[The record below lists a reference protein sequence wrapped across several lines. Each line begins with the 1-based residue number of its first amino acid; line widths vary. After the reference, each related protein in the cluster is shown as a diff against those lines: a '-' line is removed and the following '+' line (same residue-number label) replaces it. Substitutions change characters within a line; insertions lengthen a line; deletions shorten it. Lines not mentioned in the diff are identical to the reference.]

1 MASCRI
7 RTIFNAI
14 PRAVQI
20 KFIFRSYDDNA
31 LKNSSAEVKKMKYT
45 HKNKPKALVI
55 AAVLAMTLAGCGSAD
70 RSTSAVSSASEVT
83 ESAVLTETSVTNQD
97 SAVSADSELFSERDL
112 NQTPDLSDAEY
123 LTVSDGQD
131 ISVSEEGIY
140 VLSGSAEEVTVT
152 VDAAD
157 DAKVQI
163 VLDGVSITNKVFPAI
178 YVKNADKVF
187 ITTTDSENV
196 LTVTGEFTDD
206 ESTGTDGV
214 IFSKDDLVLNG
225 VGTLTIS
232 STENGVVSKDDLK
245 ITGGTYYITASSK
258 AFEANDSILIADG
271 AFTINAGSDGFHAEN
286 DDDNTQGAIV
296 IEDGT
301 FSVNVQDDAIHGQT
315 TVTIN
320 GGTFDLTA
328 GEGIESTQIE
338 INGGALTINATDDG
352 INAGRKST
360 AYDVSITI
368 NDVDITV
375 VMANGDTD
383 AIDSNGNLY
392 VNGGTI
398 NISAQSAF
406 DYDGVGEYN
415 GGTIIVNGQTV
426 NSLSTQMM
434 GGRMNNG
441 GQRMRTDS
449 GTNSAPAGG
458 FR

>member
-1 MASCRI
+1 
-7 RTIFNAI
+7 
-14 PRAVQI
+14 
-20 KFIFRSYDDNA
+20 
-31 LKNSSAEVKKMKYT
+31 MKYT
-45 HKNKPKALVI
+45 HENKPKAIVI
-55 AAVLAMTLAGCGSAD
+55 AAVLAMTLAGCGSAA
-70 RSTSAVSSASEVT
+70 RNTSTVSSAPEVT

-97 SAVSADSELFSERDL
+97 SAVSADSDLFSERDL

-163 VLDGVSITNKVFPAI
+163 VLDGVSITNKDFPAI

-271 AFTINAGSDGFHAEN
+271 VFTINAGSDGFHAEN

-320 GGTFDLTA
+320 GGTFDITA

-368 NDVDITV
+368 NDGDITV

-383 AIDSNGNLY
+383 AIDSNDNLY

-434 GGRMNNG
+434 GGGMNNG